1 MDWRTFL
8 TIGHIIGTVL
18 GVGGATFAEIFIQKS
33 LKDGKVDETEN
44 QFLHTTY
51 FVLRLGLVIL
61 VLSGIGYFLLALQTG
76 TTARFLGPRVLA
88 KMTITGIIVLN
99 AILLKIRKVPLW
111 LGSGISLTSWYAA
124 LVIGAWRVKADYPT
138 LIFWYII
145 AIGVV
150 TVILKLIREGKLWIK
165 K

>member
-33 LKDGKVDETEN
+33 LKDGKIEPTEN

-51 FVLRLGLVIL
+51 FVLRVGLVIL
-61 VLSGIGYFLLALQTG
+61 VLSGIGYYILAVQTG
-76 TTARFLGPRVLA
+76 TTARFLGPRILA
-88 KMTITGIIVLN
+88 KMTITAIIVLN
-99 AILLKIRKVPLW
+99 AILLKVKKVPLW

-124 LVIGAWRVKADYPT
+124 LVIGAWRVKADYLT
-138 LIFWYII
+138 LIFWYIV
-145 AIGVV
+145 AIGLV
-150 TVILKLIREGKLWIK
+150 TLTLKQIAAWTRK
-165 K
+165 